1 MSDTITNAHIAE
13 FLAVESATAEGNKL
27 KALRRASRLALAWP
41 VEAVELLRADRDLTE
56 LPGVGP
62 WIAGRIEAL
71 AEDPSE
77 PPAPPAIRDDF
88 MTFAEA
94 LAVTATEASWSRALN
109 GDLQMHTVYSDG
121 KESIED
127 MAKAGMELGYEYVA
141 VTDHSKGLRIAG
153 GMDEDTLAGQL
164 RVIDALND
172 SLASQGKRFRVL
184 RALEMNLGIDGSGD
198 MDPDALG
205 RLDLV
210 LGSFHSSLR
219 KTEDQT
225 DRYLAALD
233 NPDIDVL
240 GHPRGRKF
248 SFRVGL
254 SADWELVFDRA
265 AEAGKAVEIDCY
277 PDRQDLDVRLLRLA
291 RDAGVMVSIGT
302 DAHDTAEMRFMPL
315 GLASA
320 LRAGLPK
327 ERILNFMSYEELE
340 AWRASNQI
348 P

>member
-1 MSDTITNAHIAE
+1 
-13 FLAVESATAEGNKL
+13 
-27 KALRRASRLALAWP
+27 LRRASRLALAWP
-41 VEAVELLRADRDLTE
+41 TEAVELLHAGRPLTE

-62 WIAGRIEAL
+62 WIAGRIAAL
-71 AEDPSE
+71 AET
-77 PPAPPAIRDDF
+77 PPEAPIPPPIRDDF
-88 MTFAEA
+88 MTFADA
-94 LAVTATEASWSRALN
+94 LATLATDESWSRALK

-127 MAKAGMELGYEYVA
+127 MARAGMDLDYEYVA

-153 GMDEDTLAGQL
+153 GIDEDALAGQI
-164 RVIDALND
+164 REIDALND
-172 SLASQGKRFRVL
+172 SLASEGRRFRVL
-184 RALEMNLGIDGSGD
+184 HSLEMNLGLDGSGD
-198 MDPDALG
+198 MDPDVLG

-219 KTEDQT
+219 RSEDQT
-225 DRYLAALD
+225 ERYLAALD

-240 GHPRGRKF
+240 GHPRGRKYN
-248 SFRVGL
+248 FRVGL
-254 SADWELVFDRA
+254 RADWQLVFERA

-302 DAHDTAEMRFMPL
+302 DAHNTAEMRFMPL

-320 LRAGLPK
+320 LKAGLPK
-327 ERILNFMSYEELE
+327 ERILNFMPYEKLS
-340 AWRASNQI
+340 AWRAS
-348 P
+348 

>member
-41 VEAVELLRADRDLTE
+41 LEAVELLRADRDLTE
-56 LPGVGP
+56 LSGVGP

-77 PPAPPAIRDDF
+77 PPAPPPIRDDF

-94 LAVTATEASWSRALN
+94 LAVTATDASWSRALK

-153 GMDEDTLAGQL
+153 GMDEDTLACQL
-164 RVIDALND
+164 REIDALND

-184 RALEMNLGIDGSGD
+184 RALEMNLGIDGRGD

-340 AWRASNQI
+340 AWRASNRI
-348 P
+348 R

>member
-1 MSDTITNAHIAE
+1 MSNTITNVQIAE

-27 KALRRASRLALAWP
+27 KALRRASRLALVWP
-41 VEAVELLRADRDLTE
+41 IEAAEFLRAGRSLTE

-77 PPAPPAIRDDF
+77 PPAPPPIRDDF
-88 MTFAEA
+88 ISFADA
-94 LAVTATEASWSRALN
+94 LATLATDSSWSRALK

-127 MAKAGMELGYEYVA
+127 MARAGMNLGYEYVA

-153 GMDEDTLAGQL
+153 GIDEETLSGQI
-164 RVIDALND
+164 REIDALND
-172 SLASQGKRFRVL
+172 SLASEGRGFRVL
-184 RALEMNLGIDGSGD
+184 RALEMNLALDGSGD
-198 MDPDALG
+198 IDPDVLG

-219 KTEDQT
+219 KSEEQT

-240 GHPRGRKF
+240 GHPRGRKYN
-248 SFRVGL
+248 FRVGL
-254 SADWELVFDRA
+254 RADWELVFERA
-265 AEAGKAVEIDCY
+265 AEAGKAVEIDCF

-291 RDAGVMVSIGT
+291 RDTGVMVSIGT
-302 DAHDTAEMRFMPL
+302 DAHNTVEMRFMPL

-320 LRAGLPK
+320 LKAGLPK
-327 ERILNFMSYEELE
+327 ERILNFMPYEELT
-340 AWRASNQI
+340 AWASHRGVG
-348 P
+348 

>member
-41 VEAVELLRADRDLTE
+41 VEAGELLSAGQSLTG

-62 WIAGRIEAL
+62 WIAGRIETL
-71 AEDPSE
+71 AEDPPE
-77 PPAPPAIRDDF
+77 APAPPPIHDDF
-88 MTFAEA
+88 MTFAGA
-94 LAVTATEASWSRALN
+94 LATLATDDSWSRALK

-127 MAKAGMELGYEYVA
+127 MARAGMDLGYEYVA

-153 GMDEDTLAGQL
+153 GIDEEALAGQM
-164 RVIDALND
+164 REIDALND
-172 SLASQGKRFRVL
+172 LLASGGRPFRVL
-184 RALEMNLGIDGSGD
+184 RSLEMNLGRDGSGD
-198 MDPDALG
+198 MDPDVLG

-219 KTEDQT
+219 VTEDQT
-225 DRYLAALD
+225 DRYVSALE

-240 GHPRGRKF
+240 GHPRGRKYN
-248 SFRVGL
+248 FRTGL
-254 SADWELVFDRA
+254 RADWELVFERA
-265 AEAGKAVEIDCY
+265 AQAGKAVEIDCY

-302 DAHDTAEMRFMPL
+302 DAHNIAEMRFMPL
-315 GLASA
+315 GLAAA
-320 LRAGLPK
+320 LKAGLPK
-327 ERILNFMSYEELE
+327 ERILSFMSYDELR
-340 AWRASNQI
+340 AWTDS
-348 P
+348 